1 MHGNIPPV
9 VFKPAAP
16 PPHDAEVP
24 AVDGCP
30 RVPKQKVWGV
40 LEVVQLSVLWL
51 GWEGYQGL
59 RARQYPHHSLP
70 GDGA

>member
-1 MHGNIPPV
+1 MATSLPLFSNLQHLLRMMQ
-9 VFKPAAP
+9 KCLQLMDAPASLN
-16 PPHDAEVP
+16 
-24 AVDGCP
+24 
-30 RVPKQKVWGV
+30 KKVWGV
-40 LEVVQLSVLWL
+40 LEVVQSSVLRL